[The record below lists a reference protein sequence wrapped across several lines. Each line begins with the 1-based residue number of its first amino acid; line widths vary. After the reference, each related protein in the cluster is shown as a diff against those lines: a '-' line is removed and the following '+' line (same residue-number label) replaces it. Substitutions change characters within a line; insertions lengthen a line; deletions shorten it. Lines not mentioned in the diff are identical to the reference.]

1 MQSPATSKLEE
12 ERTMSRPLPGAT
24 KRQKKKK
31 LSMLMNQDARLDEV
45 EEHEI
50 LFPEN
55 INTIYATIGD
65 LGTMASSHLPG
76 ITVLVM
82 AMALSVIG
90 NRALDL
96 NMDSQSTTMNHL
108 RPLNAY
114 TMIIPTPAH
123 LRSIT
128 RRRTSLWRFVTLTA
142 TTSSE
147 GPSDEMKDSTMSTTP
162 DHH

>member
-1 MQSPATSKLEE
+1 
-12 ERTMSRPLPGAT
+12 MSRPLPGAT

-31 LSMLMNQDARLDEV
+31 LYMLMNQDARLDEV
-45 EEHEI
+45 EEHET

-55 INTIYATIGD
+55 INITYAMIGD
-65 LGTMASSHLPG
+65 LVTMASPHLLG
-76 ITVLVM
+76 ITVLVLV
-82 AMALSVIG
+82 MALSITG

-96 NMDSQSTTMNHL
+96 DMGSQSTTMNHL
-108 RPLNAY
+108 QPLNAY
-114 TMIIPTPAH
+114 TMIIPIPAH

-128 RRRTSLWRFVTLTA
+128 RRRTSLLKFVTLTE

-147 GPSDEMKDSTMSTTP
+147 DPSDETKDSTMSTTP